1 MQIEKSITFLSENQV
16 KLCCSRGC
24 PVLTL
29 VGDKIVIT
37 DDFGGAITIT
47 KNEGLFLSEAVAKLL
62 END

>member
-1 MQIEKSITFLSENQV
+1 MQESKSITFLSENQV

-29 VGDKIVIT
+29 IGDKIVIT

-47 KNEGLFLSEAVAKLL
+47 KNEGLFLSEAVSKLL
-62 END
+62 KHD

>member
-47 KNEGLFLSEAVAKLL
+47 KNEGLFLSEAVSKLL
-62 END
+62 QND